1 MKVVLMQPNADEIYQ
16 NRQSA
21 YCSPIRPPETGLA
34 VLATWLHAYSK
45 MQPEVAVLNPY
56 AEFEENVRRA
66 ADADWFGMTDL
77 YTNHNNCLHIA
88 DAVKQK
94 NPQVKIILGGP
105 NAAMLGDLVLR
116 NRPVIDY
123 VVGSSRCWDGED
135 ALTGLINETPEAKIP
150 NLWYKKAGKAIFTYP
165 AWTDLKSMP
174 LWDFADFL
182 DLDVRLAEHI
192 NNQAGDPWQ
201 VSPLALFNLRGCIKA
216 IKEGPCTYCTSAD
229 CGGKGRLLLP
239 DQFWQQVTHLNQ
251 LYGAKVF
258 YVADDIFTVS
268 LATMERLARAKPS
281 KDDVKLRAYG
291 FLPDLIKLENKK
303 LKRMATALKKIG
315 VFNLFYGSE
324 HYAPAIVR
332 LANKQPVSIQ
342 ETVRIMNYLYIESG
356 VKTTIAILLGLAG
369 ESEQTLITNL
379 NAVKKLLSETGATFE
394 RLYISIATPL
404 RGSRLFEQLVNSSE
418 VTKDYY
424 QQTGKNL
431 QTDDYP
437 DYRLLIKLML
447 KYFCAVDSQTI
458 IKYMDLMID
467 EAAQYIPRH
476 RIGGFMLDL

>member
-1 MKVVLMQPNADEIYQ
+1 
-16 NRQSA
+16 
-21 YCSPIRPPETGLA
+21 
-34 VLATWLHAYSK
+34 
-45 MQPEVAVLNPY
+45 
-56 AEFEENVRRA
+56 
-66 ADADWFGMTDL
+66 MTDL

-356 VKTTIAILLGLAG
+356 VKTTIAIKTPITTMSIIVFFVKIFSFGFNFRSIQKKSHKTNKLEKPKWFLLNPCSTQSGWLPIPKK
-369 ESEQTLITNL
+369 ESVNGSISMRCS
-379 NAVKKLLSETGATFE
+379 KKESA
-394 RLYISIATPL
+394 
-404 RGSRLFEQLVNSSE
+404 
-418 VTKDYY
+418 
-424 QQTGKNL
+424 
-431 QTDDYP
+431 
-437 DYRLLIKLML
+437 
-447 KYFCAVDSQTI
+447 
-458 IKYMDLMID
+458 
-467 EAAQYIPRH
+467 
-476 RIGGFMLDL
+476 